1 MSGRV
6 RAENFAVEVA
16 VTKMSPCGARAEA
29 RGRIAGLG
37 VSLGDRTR
45 HAHLAVVGALRR
57 ARLNHLCMSTTCR
70 YPKVMAKMIQVRHV
84 PDDVH
89 RRLTDLARQS
99 RTSLSD
105 YLLAELERTSLRPSP
120 KEILARLSKLRP
132 VATRASIVSAL
143 REERDRH

>member
-1 MSGRV
+1 M
-6 RAENFAVEVA
+6 
-16 VTKMSPCGARAEA
+16 TL
-29 RGRIAGLG
+29 RIA
-37 VSLGDRTR
+37 
-45 HAHLAVVGALRR
+45 AILAQDPPSPFSIKEID
-57 ARLNHLCMSTTCR
+57 CMLTTCM

-84 PDDVH
+84 PDEVH

-105 YLLAELERTSLRPSP
+105 YLLAELERTSLRPAP
-120 KEILARLSKLRP
+120 GEILARLAKLRP